1 MSGCQHC
8 NKPNKENWFYC
19 RSCGKRASA
28 PKFTTNSFMRS
39 DIAKRTDIE
48 FGTMDRQKS
57 IDKMRDGAWKF
68 DA

>member
-1 MSGCQHC
+1 
-8 NKPNKENWFYC
+8 
-19 RSCGKRASA
+19 
-28 PKFTTNSFMRS
+28 MRS

-57 IDKMRDGAWKF
+57 IDKMRDQAWKF

>member
-1 MSGCQHC
+1 
-8 NKPNKENWFYC
+8 
-19 RSCGKRASA
+19 
-28 PKFTTNSFMRS
+28 MRS